1 MISKEKIISWLN
13 SNEDES
19 SDDVNKIFLSE
30 INDNVSTQKEKISS
44 DNLNNIKKKLSKTNV
59 YNKIP

>member
-13 SNEDES
+13 SNEDEG

-44 DNLNNIKKKLSKTNV
+44 DNLNNIKKIS
-59 YNKIP
+59 